1 MTPQRPYLLRALY
14 EWLVDN
20 NDVPYVLVD
29 ATCDGV
35 MVPAEHVKDGQI
47 VLNIGPEA
55 VRDLHMEQDY
65 VMCSSRFDGRAF
77 ELYLPIAG
85 ILAVYGRD
93 TRQGMVFPD
102 EEFTSEEKTDQTAEG
117 GNDGQDDK
125 GDKPTLRLV

>member
-1 MTPQRPYLLRALY
+1 
-14 EWLVDN
+14 
-20 NDVPYVLVD
+20 
-29 ATCDGV
+29 
-35 MVPAEHVKDGQI
+35 
-47 VLNIGPEA
+47 
-55 VRDLHMEQDY
+55 
-65 VMCSSRFDGRAF
+65 MCSSRFDGRAF

-117 GNDGQDDK
+117 GDDGQDDK